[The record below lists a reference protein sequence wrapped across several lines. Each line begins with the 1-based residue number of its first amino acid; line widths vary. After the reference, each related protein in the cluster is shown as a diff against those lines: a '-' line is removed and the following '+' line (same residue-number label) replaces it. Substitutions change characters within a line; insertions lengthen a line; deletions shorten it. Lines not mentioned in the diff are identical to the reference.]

1 MYLFTSVVIIFISLY
16 YIGLM
21 ISMDG
26 ADTTFLFPLV
36 VLFIYSLVSIIR
48 ETNKQTKDWFD
59 DYHVNSYSTNY
70 SNTSYRNRK
79 RIKSKREA
87 EEYNAVAKIIKGKR
101 CEINITDD

>member
-21 ISMDG
+21 VSMDG

-48 ETNKQTKDWFD
+48 ETNIQTKNWFD

-79 RIKSKREA
+79 KLKAKKEA
-87 EEYNAVAKIIKGKR
+87 EEYNAVAKTIKGKR
-101 CEINITDD
+101 CEISITDD